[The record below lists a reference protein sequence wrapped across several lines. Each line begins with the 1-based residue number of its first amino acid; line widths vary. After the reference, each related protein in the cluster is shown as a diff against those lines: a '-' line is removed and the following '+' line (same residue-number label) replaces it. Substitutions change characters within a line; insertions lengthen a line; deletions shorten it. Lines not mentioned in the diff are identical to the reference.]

1 MWRKSGPFF
10 QAHWENIAYAG
21 FITGKKLFL
30 VKISHSQ
37 VGKMLH
43 LKTVS
48 LSELHNVQE
57 MFQGP
62 KMKHS
67 KDAEEQGMN
76 YQLLW
81 HLALK

>member
-1 MWRKSGPFF
+1 MS
-10 QAHWENIAYAG
+10 
-21 FITGKKLFL
+21 
-30 VKISHSQ
+30 
-37 VGKMLH
+37 H

-57 MFQGP
+57 MFQEP

-67 KDAEEQGMN
+67 KVANEQGMN

-81 HLALK
+81 DLALKWMCFLVTHKTYKSSTWVLLKEVPESKTEKAGF